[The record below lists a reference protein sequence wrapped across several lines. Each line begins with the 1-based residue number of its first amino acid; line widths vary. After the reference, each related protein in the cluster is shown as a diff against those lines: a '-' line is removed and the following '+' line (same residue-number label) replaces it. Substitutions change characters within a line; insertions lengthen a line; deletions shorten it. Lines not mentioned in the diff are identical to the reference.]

1 MKSLNDTFDWFWDW
15 INEVLDYLGLRSK
28 SGKLLLLG
36 LDNAG
41 KTTLVRRLVTGA
53 MEQHEPTL
61 HPTTEEVSLGNLT
74 LTTYDLGGHA
84 QARRV
89 WRDYFP
95 AVDAIVFLVDS
106 CDRARLQESKAELD
120 SLLTDEDLR
129 DCPTA
134 ILANKIDRP
143 GAVSEAELRLP
154 ETILYN

>member
-106 CDRARLQESKAELD
+106 CDRARRSW
-120 SLLTDEDLR
+120 
-129 DCPTA
+129 TA
-134 ILANKIDRP
+134 
-143 GAVSEAELRLP
+143 S
-154 ETILYN
+154 

>member
-61 HPTTEEVSLGNLT
+61 NPTTEEVSLGNLT

-95 AVDAIVFLVDS
+95 AVDAIVFLVDT

-134 ILANKIDRP
+134 ILANKIDRS
-143 GAVSEAELRLP
+143 GAVSEAELR
-154 ETILYN
+154 